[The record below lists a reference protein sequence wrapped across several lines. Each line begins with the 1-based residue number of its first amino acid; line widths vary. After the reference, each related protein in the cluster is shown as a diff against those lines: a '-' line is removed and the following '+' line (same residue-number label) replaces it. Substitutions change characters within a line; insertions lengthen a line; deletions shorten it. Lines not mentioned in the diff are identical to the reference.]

1 MNLLGNPIDYVLVF
15 WYGVLVS
22 FSPCVYPLIPVS
34 VGYIGIESGTSKLKG
49 LFLSLTY
56 VTGLAVTYAIL
67 GILASLTG
75 RIFGEISS
83 HPLTYIIVGTLIIIF
98 GISMFDIFHL
108 RMPNL
113 VKFPALRK
121 QGYFSTFILGLSS
134 GLIVGPC
141 TTPILGTILA
151 YLATKKSIIYGAT
164 LLFVYAYGMGLILIL
179 AGTFSALLLSLPKL
193 GSRMLY
199 FKRFAGMLLV
209 LIGVYFIIF
218 GIKGL

>member
-67 GILASLTG
+67 GIVASLTG

-113 VKFPALRK
+113 VKFPAFRK

>member
-1 MNLLGNPIDYVLVF
+1 MKLSGCPLDYVLVF

-34 VGYIGIESGTSKLKG
+34 IGYIGIESGTSKLKG

-56 VTGLAVTYAIL
+56 VTGLAVTYSIL
-67 GILASLTG
+67 GIVASLTG

-98 GISMFDIFHL
+98 GISMFDIFHM

-113 VKFPALRK
+113 VKLPAFKR

-141 TTPILGTILA
+141 TTPILGAILA

-193 GSRMLY
+193 GARMLY